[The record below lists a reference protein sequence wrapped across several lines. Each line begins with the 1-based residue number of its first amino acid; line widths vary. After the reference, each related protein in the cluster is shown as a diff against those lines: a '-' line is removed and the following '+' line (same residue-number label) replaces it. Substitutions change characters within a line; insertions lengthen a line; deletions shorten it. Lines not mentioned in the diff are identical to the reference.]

1 MKIAKKVLAVVMAVA
16 MIAALSAMAFAETKA
31 TIALTVGEAD
41 ADGNIPVTVSLKDA
55 EGFKSGDA
63 TVTFDPTV
71 LQFVP
76 KTAKMAVETHSDFKA
91 LGDAGNSA
99 NLEANDTEAAAGKL
113 IIGFYFKE
121 DLSDLAGWGVDAD
134 VNNFGVCVLKFKALK
149 ADAEA
154 SLAVEGKL
162 EVGDEKNIEYKTTA
176 VVSKAAPVTESTS
189 VEVKT
194 EGESTTNPGTGDD
207 KKTGDNM
214 ALAAAAGVVVLAGAA
229 FIISKK
235 RK

>member
-31 TIALTVGEAD
+31 TVALTVGEAD

-63 TVTFDPTV
+63 TITFDPTV

-76 KTAKMAVETHSDFKA
+76 KTAKMAVEQSKDFKA

-113 IIGFYFKE
+113 IVGFYFKE

-134 VNNFGVCVLKFKALK
+134 INNFGVCILKFKALK
-149 ADAEA
+149 ADVEA
-154 SLAVEGKL
+154 SIAVEGKL

-176 VVSKAAPVTESTS
+176 VVSKAAPVTESTPA
-189 VEVKT
+189 EVKT
-194 EGESTTNPGTGDD
+194 EGESTTNPSTGD